1 MVSIISRRTSDEI
14 AECLRQ
20 YYPGLLVPEVVS
32 TSADSGNSR
41 RMDEG
46 SPCPMTYDPSDDSSR
61 DAEINSSARIDV
73 TSPPR
78 PATATIFGRTFRGD
92 IDAAVAVIYV
102 GGRPECSSLATHLAM
117 RFASNS
123 TPVVTFDAETGSARL
138 ESSRVNRTLM
148 RRYYLVEKVIA
159 LLPILFLSLFVL
171 PTLLLIVPP
180 ASLLPRPHIY
190 AILIHM
196 VRVVNE

>member
-1 MVSIISRRTSDEI
+1 MVSIFTRRTSDEI

-46 SPCPMTYDPSDDSSR
+46 SPCPMTS

-78 PATATIFGRTFRGD
+78 PTTATIFGRTFRGD

-159 LLPILFLSLFVL
+159 LLPILSLHFLLSLFVL
-171 PTLLLIVPP
+171 PTFLLIVR
-180 ASLLPRPHIY
+180 LPLFYPDFIST
-190 AILIHM
+190 LF
-196 VRVVNE
+196 